1 MGYNDDATLALRL
14 CGAVCLIRSCMY
26 TIYPDT
32 LTSIIGYPPAPAAA
46 GGWGKKAG
54 IGPSE
59 DDVQSVMV
67 CVQFYGLVQGGLA
80 GVCLATARIGH
91 EYTMSV
97 VSTVLG
103 ALFLALCAFATSMI
117 GTEGLKYVSAG
128 DVNKV
133 IAPLALLAA
142 YMLYVGVSG
151 VRKGA
156 PAGEPIG
163 QSGKMMAVVS
173 VLAILQALVPIFFV
187 EKHFATYGMAIAHPS
202 SEGTA
207 KLMITM
213 WGMCIAAGGIARL
226 GVIYA
231 GHTDSIYANCRAF
244 VIYMSEMCGVM
255 VMVSVSRDFDP
266 NPNPKSNRKSNPS
279 PRPNPNANQLK
290 TLGKA
295 DDKAMGTMCLVLTF
309 YTFLLY
315 FGGTI
320 ADDSAAAKSAKGKKK
335 K

>member
-91 EYTMSV
+91 EYTMSL

-117 GTEGLKYVSAG
+117 GTEGLEYVSAG

-187 EKHFATYGMAIAHPS
+187 EKHFETYGIPIAHPS
-202 SEGTA
+202 SDGTA

-266 NPNPKSNRKSNPS
+266 NPNPKSNP
-279 PRPNPNANQLK
+279 
-290 TLGKA
+290 
-295 DDKAMGTMCLVLTF
+295 
-309 YTFLLY
+309 
-315 FGGTI
+315 
-320 ADDSAAAKSAKGKKK
+320 
-335 K
+335 